1 MARKLRVQYPGAI
14 YHVMNRGDHRQDIF
28 RSNKDRDVFL
38 KSLGEACAK
47 TDWQVHAFCL
57 MRNHFHLVVETP
69 KGNLVDGMKWLLGTY
84 TARFNRRHK
93 LFGHLFSGRYK
104 ALFVEGSGN
113 GYLKTV
119 CDYVHLNPA
128 RAKLL
133 SARQRLSAFRWS
145 SYGEYLKE
153 RAGRPGWLRVDRLLG
168 EHGILKDSP
177 AGREEFEKRMEL
189 RRAAEDGDEFK
200 PLVRGWCLG
209 SEAFRAELLSQVSEQ
224 SGAEHSGEEIR
235 ESAQAKA
242 ERLVLEELKKLRWGQ
257 EELGSRRKGD
267 EEKVRIALRLRKE
280 TTMTLSWI
288 AQRLEMGTKTHL
300 SHLLYWQGRGKK

>member
-1 MARKLRVQYPGAI
+1 
-14 YHVMNRGDHRQDIF
+14 MNRGDHRQDIF
-28 RSNKDRDVFL
+28 RSNKDRDLFL

-57 MRNHFHLVVETP
+57 MSNHFHLVVETP